1 MRSVCLEQRKR
12 EEIVRVVGKHPDDCT
27 RCRSAGKLQQEA
39 GFHGLARMV
48 HMDASLRATKP
59 RINRPDVHLIL
70 VFFYGMAATFFSLL
84 AQFLAEGT
92 L

>member
-1 MRSVCLEQRKR
+1 LHALSL
-12 EEIVRVVGKHPDDCT
+12 GW
-27 RCRSAGKLQQEA
+27 EA
-39 GFHGLARMV
+39 AARGWV
-48 HMDASLRATKP
+48 PWPGTDGALDASLRATKP

>member
-1 MRSVCLEQRKR
+1 M
-12 EEIVRVVGKHPDDCT
+12 
-27 RCRSAGKLQQEA
+27 
-39 GFHGLARMV
+39 ARMV

-70 VFFYGMAATFFSLL
+70 VFFYGLAATFFSLL